1 MSKERVTLY
10 DTTLRDGAQTTG
22 VDFSLEDKLQII
34 SMLDELGIDYIE
46 GGYPGANP
54 TDTELFR
61 QRPKIRSKFIAFG
74 MTRRNGR
81 SIDNDPG
88 VAALL
93 DCAADGVTFVAK
105 SWDYQ
110 VRVALRSTEEDN
122 ILAIRQSVEAAL
134 ARGKEVIV
142 DCEHFFD
149 GFKANPE

>member
-1 MSKERVTLY
+1 MVKERVTLY

-34 SMLDELGIDYIE
+34 SLLDELGIDYIE

-61 QRPKIRSKFIAFG
+61 QKPKIKSKFIAFG

-81 SIDNDPG
+81 SIENDPG

-93 DCAADGVTFVAK
+93 DCASDGVTFVAK

-110 VRVALRSTEEDN
+110 CASHFGQLKKIIFLQYANLLTLRVLEARKLLSIAN
-122 ILAIRQSVEAAL
+122 I
-134 ARGKEVIV
+134 
-142 DCEHFFD
+142 F
-149 GFKANPE
+149 